1 MELNAANNNIQSHPF
16 MHRSSLLN
24 RSDKLKA
31 ARYLDTIPNRIIL
44 VKVIDQK
51 FYEGRIQL
59 KNITN
64 NFVVYR
70 FFNNQHMTY
79 LISPNVY
86 FIRPFET
93 FTVNIKRFDKTAV
106 DELKTNDKILLV
118 AMESESKMTDVINS

>member
-1 MELNAANNNIQSHPF
+1 MELNASNNIQSHPF
-16 MHRSSLLN
+16 MLKNSLLN

-79 LISPNVY
+79 LISPSVY

-118 AMESESKMTDVINS
+118 AMESETKMTDVIYR